1 MGKRKSAAKPEAR
14 KVQKVPTTFNCPF
27 CNHEASVECKLDK
40 KAGIGTVSCRVCA
53 EQYQT
58 TIDNSRYLVLL
69 PLACLYAAY
78 TWTQATIPHVPS
90 INLSQS
96 ETLTMTDV
104 SSALREQQKLLQSTR
119 KLVHMKLP
127 GDRITSVVIPSV
139 LALTATALIGRGLF
153 NMSFGIG
160 KKE

>member
-40 KAGIGTVSCRVCA
+40 KAGIGT
-53 EQYQT
+53 
-58 TIDNSRYLVLL
+58 
-69 PLACLYAAY
+69 
-78 TWTQATIPHVPS
+78 ATIPHAPS
-90 INLSQS
+90 INLTES
-96 ETLTMTDV
+96 ESLTMTDV
-104 SSALREQQKLLQSTR
+104 SSALREQQKLLQSARALT
-119 KLVHMKLP
+119 HMKLP
-127 GDRITSVVIPSV
+127 GDRVTSVVIPSV
-139 LALTATALIGRGLF
+139 LALTATVLIGRGLF